1 MTMQLWELEE
11 QINRHVINRSLAGGQ
26 LSADTAAVIATAL
39 TTQSTA
45 LGAVNPVPTHGRSI
59 EDPGPAL
66 NPAGVSGLTRRVN
79 QIINQ
84 ALANGLTV
92 AQIQTQLTNQA
103 TALGAVNPVPTHS
116 RAIED
121 PGPAL
126 NPAQR
131 GPPQWPAT
139 QGP

>member
-11 QINRHVINRSLAGGQ
+11 QINRQVINRSLASS
-26 LSADTAAVIATAL
+26 LDTAAVIATAL

-45 LGAVNPVPTHGRSI
+45 LGAVAPVPTHGRSI

-66 NPAGVSGLTRRVN
+66 NPAGQASGVTRRIN
-79 QIINQ
+79 LIINK
-84 ALANGLTV
+84 ALASGLTV

-103 TALGAVNPVPTHS
+103 TALGAVNPVPTHT

-121 PGPAL
+121 PGPAC